1 MSTKFYTLLT
11 DIGAAKLASAAALGV
26 PLKITHMAVGDGGGT
41 LPTPDA
47 KQTALVNEKRRAALN
62 MLYIDPQNS
71 SQIIAEQVIPENE
84 GGWWIREV
92 GLFDESGALI
102 AVGNCPES
110 YKPQLAEGSGR
121 TQTVRMVLI
130 TSSTDNITLKIDP
143 AVVLAT
149 RKYVD
154 DKVLE
159 LKVYVDD
166 QMAKHLAAPDPHS
179 QYAPK
184 ESPTFTGTPKAPTP
198 AAGNNTTQVAT
209 TAFVQAALTALINGA
224 PATLDTLKEIA
235 AAINNDPNFSTTIN
249 NALALKAPLSSPALT
264 GTPTAPT
271 AAQSVNNTQIA
282 TTAFVKSAI
291 AAMVG
296 SAPAALDTLNE
307 LASALGNDPNFATTM
322 LNALAGKQPLDN
334 TLTNLS
340 GKDVAGLL
348 AYLGLGEGSALP
360 VGVPVPWPSATPPTG
375 WLKCNGAAFSAEE
388 YPELAKAYPT
398 NKLPDLRGE
407 FIRGWDDGR
416 GIDTGRALL
425 NWQPHTILDHA
436 HYMELWTGDGL
447 AAGSA
452 REGVNPGILATYGDG
467 GIVKTDEPGLRVP
480 SSLRAISSRSV
491 KRFGEISGKVGT
503 ETRPRNIAFNYIVRA
518 A

>member
-26 PLKITHMAVGDGGGT
+26 PLKITYMAVGDGGGV

-154 DKVLE
+154 DKALE
-159 LKVYVDD
+159 LKVYADD

-184 ESPTFTGTPKAPTP
+184 ASPTFTGTPKAPTP

-291 AAMVG
+291 AGMVG

-307 LASALGNDPNFATTM
+307 LAAALGNDPNFATTM

-348 AYLGLGEGSALP
+348 TYLGLGEAAKRDVGTGSGQIPDMGAFASGSGWFRLP
-360 VGVPVPWPSATPPTG
+360 GGYIVQFGT
-375 WLKCNGAAFSAEE
+375 FSGN
-388 YPELAKAYPT
+388 T
-398 NKLPDLRGE
+398 
-407 FIRGWDDGR
+407 
-416 GIDTGRALL
+416 T
-425 NWQPHTILDHA
+425 
-436 HYMELWTGDGL
+436 
-447 AAGSA
+447 
-452 REGVNPGILATYGDG
+452 
-467 GIVKTDEPGLRVP
+467 
-480 SSLRAISSRSV
+480 
-491 KRFGEISGKVGT
+491 RFISGHFPIPFPNQPMVSVSVMSDAVQSDPSNPAPQVLSVNFEHISNSAWRVAT
-503 ETRPRNIAFNYIVRA
+503 SNISQQYRFSYISIGR
-518 A
+518 

>member
-26 PLKITHMAVGDGGGT
+26 PLKITHMAVGDGGGV

-154 DKVLE
+154 DKALE
-159 LKVYVDD
+159 LKVYADD

-184 ESPTFTGTPKAPTP
+184 ASPTFTGTPKAPTP

-307 LASALGNDPNFATTM
+307 LAAALGNDPNFATTM

-416 GIDTGRALL
+416 GIDAGRALL
-425 NWQPHTILDHA
+425 SLQAGMLEKHRHIVVAN
-436 HYMELWTGDGL
+436 DGYDTKD
-447 AAGSA
+447 
-452 REGVNPGILATYGDG
+452 EWELATIFKKTYTQGRGLDATNTG
-467 GIVKTDEPGLRVP
+467 GSLIP
-480 SSLRAISSRSV
+480 SPTLHSRGSI
-491 KRFGEISGKVGT
+491 GNTGGS
-503 ETRPRNIAFNYIVRA
+503 ETRPRNIAFNFIVRA

>member
-26 PLKITHMAVGDGGGT
+26 PLKITHMAVGDGGGA

-159 LKVYVDD
+159 LKVFVDD
-166 QMAKHLAAPDPHS
+166 KMAKHLAAPDPHS

-184 ESPTFTGTPKAPTP
+184 ESPTLTGTPKAPTP
-198 AAGNNTTQVAT
+198 AEGNNTTQIAT
-209 TAFVQAALTALINGA
+209 TAFVQAALMALINGA

-235 AAINNDPNFSTTIN
+235 AAINNDPKFSTTIN
-249 NALALKAPLSSPALT
+249 NALALKAPLLSPALT

-307 LASALGNDPNFATTM
+307 LAAALGNDPNFATTM

-348 AYLGLGEGSALP
+348 AYLGLGEAAKRN
-360 VGVPVPWPSATPPTG
+360 VGNGENQIPDMSFWTVTG
-375 WLKCNGAAFSAEE
+375 GNGNFV
-388 YPELAKAYPT
+388 
-398 NKLPDLRGE
+398 
-407 FIRGWDDGR
+407 IR
-416 GIDTGRALL
+416 
-425 NWQPHTILDHA
+425 QP
-436 HYMELWTGDGL
+436 DGL
-447 AAGSA
+447 IIQMVTVSISGPVAMNGMTDNAYAITGSNKSYIA
-452 REGVNPGILATYGDG
+452 TATLPFVFPNKVLGVIPLVSTTTYGG
-467 GIVKTDEPGLRVP
+467 VSSNITGSYATAVCSFAAVRGNNTIV
-480 SSLRAISSRSV
+480 
-491 KRFGEISGKVGT
+491 FKVDK
-503 ETRPRNIAFNYIVRA
+503 PLNA

>member
-26 PLKITHMAVGDGGGT
+26 PLKITHMAVGDGSGV

-154 DKVLE
+154 DKALE
-159 LKVYVDD
+159 LKVYADD

-184 ESPTFTGTPKAPTP
+184 ASPTFTGTPKAPTP

-291 AAMVG
+291 AGMVG

-307 LASALGNDPNFATTM
+307 LAAALGNDPNFATTM

-348 AYLGLGEGSALP
+348 TYLGLGEAAKRNVGTGENQIPDMVSFSGVRDYYGKQLLPGGLILQWLTIPSSA
-360 VGVPVPWPSATPPTG
+360 A
-375 WLKCNGAAFSAEE
+375 
-388 YPELAKAYPT
+388 AKAVTLNNGNYQLSGYKWPQSFGVLFAVFATKVSGST
-398 NKLPDLRGE
+398 NE
-407 FIRGWDDGR
+407 
-416 GIDTGRALL
+416 A
-425 NWQPHTILDHA
+425 
-436 HYMELWTGDGL
+436 Y
-447 AAGSA
+447 
-452 REGVNPGILATYGDG
+452 
-467 GIVKTDEPGLRVP
+467 
-480 SSLRAISSRSV
+480 AISVNRHSTDVIVTWNARKADDV
-491 KRFGEISGKVGT
+491 HILGIGKL
-503 ETRPRNIAFNYIVRA
+503 
-518 A
+518 